1 MTDTYDFKPET
12 IKIIMAGLKP
22 ETRLNQSGKQQV
34 YMVPLDNVSEEQIKE
49 AAQALKGLVETSL
62 YMQGKKYNNDMP
74 AVEAFN
80 AMGQPTMYRGTDAEA
95 IRMIDN
101 IADVMQEEQTKQ
113 DMDIIRSVYTPVIN
127 GDNIQFKMLERYQVN
142 RENIERAVKLLDH
155 HFGVKINDPQ
165 EKVPLMAKAYRH
177 TELDVPAEYAKYA
190 IQMMSAQENKEEQ
203 TETKEKED
211 KPQLITPE
219 REQELNKAYEEW
231 QAKRAEQIKQVAIA
245 YDVARTERDG
255 TYFRPKEGATSEE
268 LAAGEQALR
277 TLTDEKMKDKRF
289 YIPNAII
296 SMGAMNGPKMFRATN
311 QKIDDTEKVKEIFA
325 EIGEEVKSVVLPQTQ
340 EQEKTQEEP
349 ETIDMPDLTNTISE
363 PAEAEPIVQQITPQ
377 SHETKMPATN
387 EQKAIKYALQTAAD
401 LEKNFIVVAG
411 NLEARPWVLPEQ
423 IETIKKQVA
432 PLLETKDIIKDG
444 RVIGLE
450 PTNPDQADAIF
461 QMMEAAKATRTIL
474 DTYPQ
479 MAKNPQDVLKL
490 FADNLETIQKTAEE
504 NKKADNT
511 VETPAA
517 QPTEEVINGTIVNRT
532 LEPELLADL
541 NDDRTAEPAQTEEEL
556 SYIPPARMAEMYA
569 ELSKAEPTPETE
581 RQKEAIGK
589 RMDKFIADYVA
600 GEIVINQDNIAD
612 TYDDMKKVLDLYGP
626 EDKNASVARERLE
639 KEIALYDKNNHLE
652 DITPADETYLTN
664 RLEAVKEALKGVEL
678 DTYYTNLRFFDN
690 DKKEVPQL
698 NENGEIR
705 ADSELAK
712 LLNIVKSDI
721 LTEQTL
727 ATGSVDPEN
736 IAKRANELLQ
746 VNTVAL
752 MAADL
757 KRTGEDPTTAPERL
771 EALKNGQTFMIPQGT
786 MAGFTATNVNEQVAR
801 LNRLGT
807 KLNNKSGVVQQ
818 LYEPLKT
825 VDPLSAERFGKQP
838 QKTNLLKTCLKK
850 FGLGSM
856 AGALASGAGLG
867 AMAWTLPAVPVVAGV
882 MAAYTAG
889 HMWIQRKR
897 EVDQAK
903 KEGKEPSS
911 LKNFFKKNTVRAL
924 LTGASLGAIAMGLP
938 AVALGIGAAAAAVGF
953 KGIFKRNRQ
962 EGYDV
967 KTSIL
972 RSVPESVA
980 GIAGAMLTGGL
991 IHGVAMDSAG
1001 HEQAVAETTET
1012 TAETAQTTAETVQ
1025 TAAEQ
1030 TPVNPTP
1037 TGTDTAPT
1045 GTDTD
1050 TGTETTDSG
1059 ETGTPTTPTVEE
1071 AVQQPTEEQTPV
1083 HETITLEE
1091 VAQAPAPEEVVI
1103 DQPITLGEHT
1113 AETPAFDMTEDTP
1126 ITLSGQEIAGE
1137 PIDLNSTTPIT
1148 MTEDMIQ
1155 DTLANQTTSTVEQ
1168 PVVGTSNITPE
1179 QQEALL
1185 NDDFAE
1191 ELNVIDKIEQLARE
1205 QGIEVPPR
1213 EVADGPNFD
1222 HFEFLENF
1230 LKKPGNEELAAEY
1243 EEYISY
1249 NPLLPVE
1256 NIQDP
1261 SAIATNE
1268 PTVEVDPD
1276 TGTTYVHME
1285 GTTYASGHDMS
1296 TTEVNVQP
1304 TAEGAQ
1310 EPETYEEAV
1319 PMSETSNDPAMTYGI
1334 GTQQTV
1340 NYDIQVQTAVLEDT
1354 PVHHTYETSA
1364 HELAQARLNGEGIY
1378 DAAGRPTTP
1387 DYTPE
1392 QLDNALNQIR
1402 SLEGTHP
1409 ELTGTGGTSNAD
1421 ILMYKLTQFNKLI
1434 AGNSELDINGTHIEI
1449 NDSYGVQ
1456 LDNGQIY
1463 TPAKLQADLLAGNTP
1478 PISADQ
1484 TAEMLGKVE
1493 LSISSKGHFNQDIAH
1508 FQESGRWSYKPGM
1521 DAGFTVEPVVKEGPT
1536 VDLSQI
1542 SMPEIEI
1549 PDPII
1554 DVNVEPQPVELGE
1567 MNIPDLSEGL
1577 QPAEHI
1583 NLFGGIGLDGATEE
1597 TPVDEIGLDGAIEE
1611 TPVDKINQEE
1621 IRQDEAKPF
1630 VPFTPYE
1637 KNEDSEEKHTPET
1650 PVATIMTPETPEVGT
1665 PAATTPTPQTP
1676 EVGTPADATPA
1687 PETPEVG
1694 TPAGITPSPEM
1705 PEVGTPAATT
1715 SAPETPEVGT
1725 PAATTPAPQTPEVG
1739 TPTGITPTPEMPE
1752 VGNTP
1757 ETPMGV
1763 HFNFGDAVQT
1773 PAMADSDFVIPNSTD
1788 NVFTFD
1794 MSKPENNAKYMRP
1807 DKEPAQPIEPSQE
1820 QLLGQYNDLRI
1831 ELAKLEQQ
1839 LIAMGVVLTP
1849 EAGQAPQP
1857 KEEGNTPPLPEKG
1870 GKEIIFTGPQLEGKE
1885 AVAIGNQGIAGL
1897 IVGRKT
1903 VTFKRNGSTKKGK
1916 ANGDTFSIIDEN
1928 GNIIGRTHSGNEVQ
1942 KGYDKYYTPETAAKN
1957 KEMRK
1962 FLKEAEEKGDVVQME
1977 IFAIQLEGRKCLA
1990 YIDGTG
1996 QPIGREQSKGAWEK
2010 ALENTKNISNDD
2022 KTIATPIEQTTE
2034 EAVAVPPV
2042 VPQVQEETVAT
2053 PIVPPMQEETAE
2065 VPAAPALTEAEQ
2077 KAVEAIVN
2085 PEATSSGVEAE
2096 IQKDMLKSAGIETA
2110 PKKSVR
2116 ETLMGIAKLNLL
2128 NNGKEKASANTVKK
2142 EPQDKQPFFNGLFK
2156 KRGQGK

>member
-34 YMVPLDNVSEEQIKE
+34 YMVPLDNVSEEQIEK
-49 AAQALKGLVETSL
+49 AAQALKVLVETSL
-62 YMQGKKYNNDMP
+62 YRQGKKYNNNIP

-113 DMDIIRSVYTPVIN
+113 EMDIIRSVYTPVIN

-142 RENIERAVKLLDH
+142 RENIEQAVKLLDH

-190 IQMMSAQENKEEQ
+190 IQMMTPQEN
-203 TETKEKED
+203 
-211 KPQLITPE
+211 
-219 REQELNKAYEEW
+219 NKADEER
-231 QAKRAEQIKQVAIA
+231 QAKRAERIKQLAIA
-245 YDVARTERDG
+245 YDVAHAEHDG

-277 TLTDEKMKDKRF
+277 ELTNDKMEDKIF

-296 SMGAMNGPKMFRATN
+296 SMGAMNEPKMFRATD
-311 QKIDDTEKVKEIFA
+311 QSIDKSKKVKEIFA
-325 EIGEEVKSVVLPQTQ
+325 EIGEEVKSVVLPKTQEEVKSVVLPQTQ

-377 SHETKMPATN
+377 SNETKMPATN

-532 LEPELLADL
+532 LEPKLLADL
-541 NDDRTAEPAQTEEEL
+541 NDERTAEPAQTEEEL

-589 RMDKFIADYVA
+589 RMDKFVADYVA

-626 EDKNASVARERLE
+626 EDKNASIARERLE

-698 NENGEIR
+698 NENGEVR

-727 ATGSVDPEN
+727 AMGSVDPEN
-736 IAKRANELLQ
+736 VAKRANELLQ

-867 AMAWTLPAVPVVAGV
+867 AMALTLPTVPVVAGV

-897 EVDQAK
+897 DVEQAK

-911 LKNFFKKNTVRAL
+911 LKNFFKKNAVRAL

-938 AVALGIGAAAAAVGF
+938 VVALGIGAAAAVVGG

-972 RSVPESVA
+972 RSVPESIA
-980 GIAGAMLTGGL
+980 GVAGAMLTGGL
-991 IHGVAMDSAG
+991 IHGAAIDSAG

-1012 TAETAQTTAETVQ
+1012 TAETVQTTAETVQ
-1025 TAAEQ
+1025 TAVEQ

-1113 AETPAFDMTEDTP
+1113 AETPAFDITNDTP
-1126 ITLSGQEIAGE
+1126 ITLQGQEMVSE
-1137 PIDLNSTTPIT
+1137 PIDLNSAGSIT

-1155 DTLANQTTSTVEQ
+1155 DTLANQATPAVEQ
-1168 PVVGTSNITPE
+1168 PVVGASNITPE

-1191 ELNVIDKIEQLARE
+1191 ELTVIDKIEQAARE
-1205 QGIEVPPR
+1205 QGTPLPPYFL
-1213 EVADGPNFD
+1213 DNGLPNLAYD
-1222 HFEFLENF
+1222 EAINAFLAKPEN
-1230 LKKPGNEELAAEY
+1230 EALAAEY
-1243 EEYISY
+1243 EDYLSY
-1249 NPLLPVE
+1249 NPLFPVE

-1261 SAIATNE
+1261 SAIAAHE
-1268 PTVEVDPD
+1268 PTVEIDPD

-1285 GTTYASGHDMS
+1285 STTYASGHEVS
-1296 TTEVNVQP
+1296 TTEVNLQP
-1304 TAEGAQ
+1304 TAEVAQ
-1310 EPETYEEAV
+1310 EPKTYEEAV

-1334 GTQQTV
+1334 GTNKTV
-1340 NYDIQVQTAVLEDT
+1340 NYDIQVQAAVLEDA
-1354 PVHHTYETSA
+1354 PVHHTYEASA
-1364 HELAQARLNGEGIY
+1364 HELAQARLNGEGLY
-1378 DAAGRPTTP
+1378 DASGRPTTP

-1392 QLDNALNQIR
+1392 QLEGALTQLR
-1402 SLEGTHP
+1402 ALEGTHP
-1409 ELTGTGGTSNAD
+1409 ELTGANGLSNAD
-1421 ILMYKLTQFNKLI
+1421 ILMYKLVQFNKL
-1434 AGNSELDINGTHIEI
+1434 ATNSTDLNIDGTHISI
-1449 NDSYGVQ
+1449 DKAYGVQ

-1493 LSISSKGHFNQDIAH
+1493 LSISPKGHFNQDIVN
-1508 FQESGRWSYKPGM
+1508 FQESGKWSYKPGM
-1521 DAGFTVEPVVKEGPT
+1521 DAGFTVEAVAQDGPT
-1536 VDLSQI
+1536 IDYQSDEQPIDLSQI

-1567 MNIPDLSEGL
+1567 INVPDLSEGL
-1577 QPAEHI
+1577 QPAEDI
-1583 NLFGGIGLDGATEE
+1583 NPFGEIGLDGAIEE

-1621 IRQDEAKPF
+1621 IRQDEAQPF

-1637 KNEDSEEKHTPET
+1637 KNEDSEEKHTPKI
-1650 PVATIMTPETPEVGT
+1650 AEVENT
-1665 PAATTPTPQTP
+1665 TPQTP

-1694 TPAGITPSPEM
+1694 TPAGITP
-1705 PEVGTPAATT
+1705 
-1715 SAPETPEVGT
+1715 APETPEVGT
-1725 PAATTPAPQTPEVG
+1725 PAGITLAPETPEAGTPAATTPAPET
-1739 TPTGITPTPEMPE
+1739 PE

-1794 MSKPENNAKYMRP
+1794 MSKQG
-1807 DKEPAQPIEPSQE
+1807 DKTDEIIGSDTPMPTDLPAQTETQSTPEDLQQKRQILLE
-1820 QLLGQYNDLRI
+1820 QLAQLD
-1831 ELAKLEQQ
+1831 QQ
-1839 LIAMGVVLTP
+1839 LANLGIVLP
-1849 EAGQAPQP
+1849 PVAEQAPQP
-1857 KEEGNTPPLPEKG
+1857 KEGENTPPSPEKG

-2010 ALENTKNISNDD
+2010 ALENTKNVSNDD
-2022 KTIATPIEQTTE
+2022 KAIATPIEQTTE

-2053 PIVPPMQEETAE
+2053 PIVPPMQEETTE

-2077 KAVEAIVN
+2077 KALEAIVN
-2085 PEATSSGVEAE
+2085 PEATSSGIEAE

-2116 ETLMGIAKLNLL
+2116 ETLMDIAKLNLL
-2128 NNGKEKASANTVKK
+2128 RRDTDKTSATSPKK

-2156 KRGQGK
+2156 KRGQSK

>member
-34 YMVPLDNVSEEQIKE
+34 YMVPQENATETQIKE

-101 IADVMQEEQTKQ
+101 IADVIQEEQTKQ

-142 RENIERAVKLLDH
+142 RENIEQAVKLLDH

-190 IQMMSAQENKEEQ
+190 IQIMSAQENKEEQ

-255 TYFRPKEGATSEE
+255 MYFRPKEGATSEE

-277 TLTDEKMKDKRF
+277 ALTDEKMKDKRF

-296 SMGAMNGPKMFRATN
+296 SMGAMNEPKMFRATN

-411 NLEARPWVLPEQ
+411 NLEAHPWVLPDQ

-504 NKKADNT
+504 NKKDDNT

-541 NDDRTAEPAQTEEEL
+541 NDDRTVEPAQTEEEL

-589 RMDKFIADYVA
+589 RMDKFVADYVA

-626 EDKNASVARERLE
+626 EDKNASIARERLE

-698 NENGEIR
+698 NENGEVR

-727 ATGSVDPEN
+727 ATGPVDSEN
-736 IAKRANELLQ
+736 VAKRANELLQ

-757 KRTGEDPTTAPERL
+757 KRTGEDSTTAPERL
-771 EALKNGQTFMIPQGT
+771 EGLKNGQTFMIPQGT

-867 AMAWTLPAVPVVAGV
+867 AMALTLPTVPVVAGV

-897 EVDQAK
+897 DVEQAK

-1001 HEQAVAETTET
+1001 HEQAVAATTET
-1012 TAETAQTTAETVQ
+1012 TVETAQTTAETVQ

-1037 TGTDTAPT
+1037 TSTDTAPT

-1091 VAQAPAPEEVVI
+1091 AAQTPATTEAIIE
-1103 DQPITLGEHT
+1103 QPITLGDLT
-1113 AETPAFDMTEDTP
+1113 PETPAFDITNDGP
-1126 ITLSGQEIAGE
+1126 ITLQGQEMVSE
-1137 PIDLNSTTPIT
+1137 PIDLNSAGSIT
-1148 MTEDMIQ
+1148 MIEDMIQ
-1155 DTLANQTTSTVEQ
+1155 DTLANQATPAVEQ
-1168 PVVGTSNITPE
+1168 PIVGASNITPE

-1191 ELNVIDKIEQLARE
+1191 ELTVIDKIEQAARE
-1205 QGIEVPPR
+1205 QGTPLPPYFL
-1213 EVADGPNFD
+1213 DNGLPNLAYD
-1222 HFEFLENF
+1222 EAINAFLAKPEN
-1230 LKKPGNEELAAEY
+1230 EALAAEY
-1243 EEYISY
+1243 EDYLSY
-1249 NPLLPVE
+1249 NPLFPVE

-1261 SAIATNE
+1261 SAIAANE

-1285 GTTYASGHDMS
+1285 GTTYASGHEVS
-1296 TTEVNVQP
+1296 TTEVNLQP
-1304 TAEGAQ
+1304 TAEVAQ
-1310 EPETYEEAV
+1310 EAETYEEAV
-1319 PMSETSNDPAMTYGI
+1319 PMSETSNDPARTYGI
-1334 GTQQTV
+1334 GTKQTV
-1340 NYDIQVQTAVLEDT
+1340 NYDIQVQAAVLEDA
-1354 PVHHTYETSA
+1354 PVHHTYEASA
-1364 HELAQARLNGEGIY
+1364 HELAQARLNGEGLY
-1378 DAAGRPTTP
+1378 DASGRPMTP

-1392 QLDNALNQIR
+1392 QLEGALTQLR
-1402 SLEGTHP
+1402 ALEGTHP
-1409 ELTGTGGTSNAD
+1409 ELTGANGLSNAD
-1421 ILMYKLTQFNKLI
+1421 ILMYKLTQFNKLV
-1434 AGNSELDINGTHIEI
+1434 ADSSELDINGTHIEI
-1449 NDSYGVQ
+1449 NKAYGVQ

-1493 LSISSKGHFNQDIAH
+1493 LSISPKGHFNQDIAH
-1508 FQESGRWSYKPGM
+1508 FQESGKWSYKPGM
-1521 DAGFTVEPVVKEGPT
+1521 DAGFTVEAVAQDGPT
-1536 VDLSQI
+1536 IDYQSDEQPIDLSQI

-1577 QPAEHI
+1577 PPAEDI
-1583 NLFGGIGLDGATEE
+1583 NPFG
-1597 TPVDEIGLDGAIEE
+1597 EIGLDGAIEE
-1611 TPVDKINQEE
+1611 TPVDEMNQEE
-1621 IRQDEAKPF
+1621 VIKDEAKPF

-1637 KNEDSEEKHTPET
+1637 KNEDSEEKHTPKIAAVENT
-1650 PVATIMTPETPEVGT
+1650 TPETPEVGT
-1665 PAATTPTPQTP
+1665 PAGTTLAPETPEVGTPAGIAPAPETP
-1676 EVGTPADATPA
+1676 EVGTPADITPA

-1694 TPAGITPSPEM
+1694 TPAGITP
-1705 PEVGTPAATT
+1705 
-1715 SAPETPEVGT
+1715 APETPAVEN
-1725 PAATTPAPQTPEVG
+1725 TTPQTPE
-1739 TPTGITPTPEMPE
+1739 
-1752 VGNTP
+1752 
-1757 ETPMGV
+1757 GV
-1763 HFNFGDAVQT
+1763 HFSFGDTVQT
-1773 PAMADSDFVIPNSTD
+1773 PSMADSGFTIPNSTD

-1794 MSKPENNAKYMRP
+1794 MSKQG
-1807 DKEPAQPIEPSQE
+1807 DKTDETIGSDTPMPTDLPAQTETQSTPEDLQQKRQILLE
-1820 QLLGQYNDLRI
+1820 QLAQLD
-1831 ELAKLEQQ
+1831 QQ
-1839 LIAMGVVLTP
+1839 LANLGIVLP
-1849 EAGQAPQP
+1849 PVAEQAPQP
-1857 KEEGNTPPLPEKG
+1857 KEGENTPPSPEKG

-1916 ANGDTFSIIDEN
+1916 ANGDTFSMIDEN

-1962 FLKEAEEKGDVVQME
+1962 FLKEAEEKGDVIQME

-2010 ALENTKNISNDD
+2010 ALENTKNVSNDD
-2022 KTIATPIEQTTE
+2022 KAIATPIEQTTE

-2116 ETLMGIAKLNLL
+2116 ETLMDIAKLNLL
-2128 NNGKEKASANTVKK
+2128 RRDTDKTSASSLKK

-2156 KRGQGK
+2156 KRGQDK

>member
-34 YMVPLDNVSEEQIKE
+34 YMVPLDNVSEEQIEK
-49 AAQALKGLVETSL
+49 AAQALKVLVETSL
-62 YMQGKKYNNDMP
+62 YRQGKKYNNNIP

-113 DMDIIRSVYTPVIN
+113 EMDIIRSVYTPVIN

-142 RENIERAVKLLDH
+142 RENIEQAVKLLNH

-177 TELDVPAEYAKYA
+177 TELDVPADFAQYA
-190 IQMMSAQENKEEQ
+190 IQMMSAQEN
-203 TETKEKED
+203 
-211 KPQLITPE
+211 
-219 REQELNKAYEEW
+219 NKADEER
-231 QAKRAEQIKQVAIA
+231 QAKRAERIKQLAIA
-245 YDVARTERDG
+245 YDVAHAEHDG

-277 TLTDEKMKDKRF
+277 ELTNDKMEDKIF

-296 SMGAMNGPKMFRATN
+296 SMGAMNEPKMFRATN
-311 QKIDDTEKVKEIFA
+311 QGIDNSKKVKEIFA
-325 EIGEEVKSVVLPQTQ
+325 EIGEEVKSVVLPKTQEEVKSVVLPKTQ

-423 IETIKKQVA
+423 IEVIKKQAA

-490 FADNLETIQKTAEE
+490 FADNLETIQKTATE

-589 RMDKFIADYVA
+589 RMDKFVADYVA

-626 EDKNASVARERLE
+626 EDKNASIARERLE

-698 NENGEIR
+698 NENGEVR

-727 ATGSVDPEN
+727 AMGSVDPEN
-736 IAKRANELLQ
+736 VAKRANELLQ

-850 FGLGSM
+850 FALGSM
-856 AGALASGAGLG
+856 AGALATGAGLG

-897 EVDQAK
+897 DVEQAK

-972 RSVPESVA
+972 RSVPESIA
-980 GIAGAMLTGGL
+980 GVAGAMLTGGL
-991 IHGVAMDSAG
+991 IHGAAIDSAG

-1012 TAETAQTTAETVQ
+1012 TVETAQTTAETVQ

-1083 HETITLEE
+1083 SETITLEE
-1091 VAQAPAPEEVVI
+1091 AAQAPATTEAIIE
-1103 DQPITLGEHT
+1103 QPITLGDLT
-1113 AETPAFDMTEDTP
+1113 PETPAFDITNDGP
-1126 ITLSGQEIAGE
+1126 ITLQGQEMVSE
-1137 PIDLNSTTPIT
+1137 PIDLNSAGSIT

-1155 DTLANQTTSTVEQ
+1155 DTLANQATPAVEQ
-1168 PVVGTSNITPE
+1168 PIVGASNITPE
-1179 QQEALL
+1179 QQEAFL

-1191 ELNVIDKIEQLARE
+1191 ELTVIDKIEQAARE

-1213 EVADGPNFD
+1213 DVADGPNFD
-1222 HFEFLENF
+1222 HFEFIENF

-1243 EEYISY
+1243 EDYLSY
-1249 NPLLPVE
+1249 NPLFPAE
-1256 NIQDP
+1256 NVQDP
-1261 SAIATNE
+1261 SAIAENE
-1268 PTVEVDPD
+1268 PIVEVDPD

-1285 GTTYASGHDMS
+1285 GTTYASGHEVS
-1296 TTEVNVQP
+1296 TTEVNLQP
-1304 TAEGAQ
+1304 TAEVAQ
-1310 EPETYEEAV
+1310 EAETYEEAI
-1319 PMSETSNDPAMTYGI
+1319 PMSETSNDPARTYGI
-1334 GTQQTV
+1334 GTNKTV
-1340 NYDIQVQTAVLEDT
+1340 NYDIQVQAAVLEDA
-1354 PVHHTYETSA
+1354 PVHHTYEASA
-1364 HELAQARLNGEGIY
+1364 HELAQARLNGEGLY
-1378 DAAGRPTTP
+1378 DASGRPMTP

-1392 QLDNALNQIR
+1392 QLEGALTQLR
-1402 SLEGTHP
+1402 ALEGTHP
-1409 ELTGTGGTSNAD
+1409 ELTGANGLSNAD
-1421 ILMYKLTQFNKLI
+1421 ILMYKLTQFNKLV
-1434 AGNSELDINGTHIEI
+1434 ADSSELDINGTHIEI
-1449 NDSYGVQ
+1449 NKAYGVQ

-1493 LSISSKGHFNQDIAH
+1493 LSISPKGHFNQDIVN

-1521 DAGFTVEPVVKEGPT
+1521 EAGFTVEAVAQDGPT
-1536 VDLSQI
+1536 IDYQSDEQPIDLSQI

-1577 QPAEHI
+1577 PPAEDI
-1583 NLFGGIGLDGATEE
+1583 NPFS
-1597 TPVDEIGLDGAIEE
+1597 EIGLDGAIEE
-1611 TPVDKINQEE
+1611 TPVDEMNQEE
-1621 IRQDEAKPF
+1621 AMTKGEDGPF

-1637 KNEDSEEKHTPET
+1637 KNEDTEEKRTPET

-1665 PAATTPTPQTP
+1665 PATTTPAPQTPEVGTPAGITPAPQTPEVGTPAGITPAPQTP

-1694 TPAGITPSPEM
+1694 TPAGITPAPEAPEAGTPAPEI
-1705 PEVGTPAATT
+1705 PEVGTPAV
-1715 SAPETPEVGT
+1715 EN
-1725 PAATTPAPQTPEVG
+1725 TTPQ
-1739 TPTGITPTPEMPE
+1739 
-1752 VGNTP
+1752 
-1757 ETPMGV
+1757 TPMGV

-1794 MSKPENNAKYMRP
+1794 MSKPEDNAKYMRP
-1807 DKEPAQPIEPSQE
+1807 DKEPAQPTEPSQE

-1857 KEEGNTPPLPEKG
+1857 KEEENTPPSPEKG

-2053 PIVPPMQEETAE
+2053 PIVPPMQKETAE

-2116 ETLMGIAKLNLL
+2116 ETLMDIAKLNLL
-2128 NNGKEKASANTVKK
+2128 RRDTDKTSATSPQK